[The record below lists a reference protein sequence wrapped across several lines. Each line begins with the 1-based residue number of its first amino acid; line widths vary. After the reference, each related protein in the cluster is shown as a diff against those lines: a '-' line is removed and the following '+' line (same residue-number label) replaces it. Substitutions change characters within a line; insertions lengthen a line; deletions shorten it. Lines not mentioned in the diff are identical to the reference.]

1 MAALKN
7 GEKPILKEQGGQF
20 VNGFKNFLNAKKNQ
34 TKIGQKQI
42 SKQCVLTVADRII
55 AAEQEKSKTDFK
67 YTPSDKSSIY
77 MALAAISAIRQ

>member
-1 MAALKN
+1 MKILTGNDLKT
-7 GEKPILKEQGGQF
+7 GAVTWWTGSGWSLH
-20 VNGFKNFLNAKKNQ
+20 VNDSVDVG
-34 TKIGQKQI
+34 
-42 SKQCVLTVADRII
+42 ADADSII